1 MAPFFRLSGALPL
14 QRLFYPRTDMVHYRS
29 PRGHALSG
37 TSLPGAVAPPCAST
51 IFVGVPRLGPAL
63 TVTDPCHPGASL
75 GAFRGSPSF
84 GSLPL
89 VPSEVLPAPGN
100 LPTPSVQER
109 SPSGGGGFY
118 VTAVPS
124 YASPL
129 VSVPGPGR
137 LGPFSSPEVAYRA

>member
-1 MAPFFRLSGALPL
+1 MYIGMAPFFRLSGALPL

-109 SPSGGGGFY
+109 SPWGGLLRNGRAFVCFAARLCSWAWSARPIL
-118 VTAVPS
+118 VT
-124 YASPL
+124 
-129 VSVPGPGR
+129 
-137 LGPFSSPEVAYRA
+137 